1 MLVAER
7 PSEADLESGNA
18 FTDEAEAL
26 DKAFDA
32 LGIPLS
38 WVYGTTAVHCG
49 AESPTADA
57 IRACARHLLVE
68 IEAVEPRVI
77 VAFGP
82 RAADAVRALD
92 GSCGLAV
99 PDELPQGNPVRI
111 RDGLH
116 MIVTEPVPEGVTNK
130 DSKRRLWRDLQQI
143 PALLEL

>member
-7 PSEADLESGNA
+7 PSASDLDSGNA

-38 WVYGTTAVHCG
+38 WVYGTTAVRCG
-49 AESPTADA
+49 AEETTGPE
-57 IRACARHLLVE
+57 IEACAKHLLIE

-82 RAADAVRALD
+82 RAADAIRALD
-92 GSCGLAV
+92 GRCGLGV
-99 PDELPQGNPVRI
+99 PEMLPQGDAVKI

-116 MIVTEPVPEGVTNK
+116 MLVTEPVPEGVTNK
-130 DSKRRLWRDLQQI
+130 DSKRRLWRDLQQV
-143 PALLEL
+143 PALLGT